1 MKITISDIGGSIA
14 KEDERYVVKDNTT
27 LKNLV
32 LSSTDLKPTKATS
45 GHKHKGQEEVYYF
58 IKGSGR
64 MELDDKTISVKEN
77 DVVLIEDGGI
87 TFSSF
92 DLFHSGHVAMLK
104 EAKANCDHLMV
115 GVQTDPTVDRP
126 EKNKPIQSV
135 FERYVQLE
143 GCKYIDQIVP
153 YATEKEIE
161 DILLTYKID
170 KRFIGEEYKT
180 KEFTGKQLCVD
191 NDIELYYNKRQHSFS
206 TTNLRTR
213 IVEANK

>member
-1 MKITISDIGGSIA
+1 MII
-14 KEDERYVVKDNTT
+14 
-27 LKNLV
+27 
-32 LSSTDLKPTKATS
+32 
-45 GHKHKGQEEVYYF
+45 
-58 IKGSGR
+58 
-64 MELDDKTISVKEN
+64 
-77 DVVLIEDGGI
+77 GI

-104 EAKANCDHLMV
+104 EAKANCDHLIV
-115 GVQTDPTVDRP
+115 GVQTDPTIDRP
-126 EKNKPIQSV
+126 DKNKPIQSV

-143 GCKYIDQIVP
+143 GCKYIDEIVP

-206 TTNLRTR
+206 TTNLRTK
-213 IVEANK
+213 IVEAGK

>member
-1 MKITISDIGGSIA
+1 MI
-14 KEDERYVVKDNTT
+14 V
-27 LKNLV
+27 
-32 LSSTDLKPTKATS
+32 
-45 GHKHKGQEEVYYF
+45 
-58 IKGSGR
+58 
-64 MELDDKTISVKEN
+64 
-77 DVVLIEDGGI
+77 GI

-104 EAKANCDHLMV
+104 EAKSNCDHLMV
-115 GVQTDPTVDRP
+115 GVQTDPTIDRP

-180 KEFTGKQLCVD
+180 KDFTGKQICVD
-191 NDIELYYNKRQHSFS
+191 KGIEIYYNKRQHSFS
-206 TTNLRTR
+206 TTNLRQR
-213 IVEANK
+213 ILDESKR

>member
-1 MKITISDIGGSIA
+1 MI
-14 KEDERYVVKDNTT
+14 V
-27 LKNLV
+27 
-32 LSSTDLKPTKATS
+32 
-45 GHKHKGQEEVYYF
+45 
-58 IKGSGR
+58 
-64 MELDDKTISVKEN
+64 
-77 DVVLIEDGGI
+77 GI

-104 EAKANCDHLMV
+104 EAKSNCDHLMV
-115 GVQTDPTVDRP
+115 GVQTDPTIDRP

-213 IVEANK
+213 IVEAGK